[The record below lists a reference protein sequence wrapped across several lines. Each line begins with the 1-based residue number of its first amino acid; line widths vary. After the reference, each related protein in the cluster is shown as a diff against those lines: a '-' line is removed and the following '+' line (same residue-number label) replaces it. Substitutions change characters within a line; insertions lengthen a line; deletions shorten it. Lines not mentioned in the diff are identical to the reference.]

1 MIAKK
6 KNLLWSPRR
15 LKVFGKGQPTYQ
27 ITSMAD
33 KMEVGTLLLKIEEAT
48 LHTVNTKGLIT

>member
-1 MIAKK
+1 M
-6 KNLLWSPRR
+6 
-15 LKVFGKGQPTYQ
+15 FGKGQPTYQ

>member
-1 MIAKK
+1 
-6 KNLLWSPRR
+6 
-15 LKVFGKGQPTYQ
+15 
-27 ITSMAD
+27 MAD